1 MNDKTIITIS
11 AVACI
16 SMIEIVA
23 LSQGINGTVL
33 TASIGTLALIVGYNF
48 PGKEKIKSSIEGII
62 ELTELAHAM
71 KEEMKGGKV

>member
-1 MNDKTIITIS
+1 MNDKTIITIVAVGAIS
-11 AVACI
+11 A
-16 SMIEIVA
+16 IECFA
-23 LSQGINGTVL
+23 LSMGINGTVL
-33 TASIGTLALIVGYNF
+33 TASVGTLALIVGYNF